1 MKQLILAACLLM
13 STQVFAATPE
23 YFPSPNDDVRTG
35 GSTSIGVMP
44 KVPDNGPLVYRLD
57 NSTMGF
63 TEKLT
68 LPKKSN
74 DYGSAVMVLN
84 KSDKS
89 TFINTDNSSLSKPLE
104 IEPNHGV
111 YVYFDKV
118 KGIWNPD
125 VPYVITAGPPSGQ
138 VNVAPSQMP

>member
-23 YFPSPNDDVRTG
+23 YFPSPNDDVRNNRP
-35 GSTSIGVMP
+35 IGVMP
-44 KVPDNGPLVYRLD
+44 EMPKDGPLAYRLD

-63 TEKLT
+63 AEKLT

-74 DYGSAVMVLN
+74 DSNSAVMVLN
-84 KSDKS
+84 RADKS
-89 TFINTDNSSLSKPLE
+89 TFINTDNSSLPKPLE
-104 IEPNHGV
+104 IKPNHGV
-111 YVYFDKV
+111 LVSFDKANGNW
-118 KGIWNPD
+118 KPAE
-125 VPYVITAGPPSGQ
+125 PYVITAGPPSGQ

>member
-13 STQVFAATPE
+13 STQIFAATIE
-23 YFPSPNDDVRTG
+23 YFPSPNDDVRNG
-35 GSTSIGVMP
+35 RAMGVMP
-44 KVPDNGPLVYRLD
+44 EVPNNGPLAYRLD

-89 TFINTDNSSLSKPLE
+89 TFINTDNSSLTKPLE
-104 IEPNHGV
+104 IKPNHGV
-111 YVYFDKV
+111 LVSFEKDKGNW
-118 KGIWNPD
+118 KPAE
-125 VPYVITAGPPSGQ
+125 PYVITAGPPSGQ

>member
-13 STQVFAATPE
+13 STQVFAATIE
-23 YFPSPNDDVRTG
+23 YFPSPNDDVRNG
-35 GSTSIGVMP
+35 RAMGVMP
-44 KVPDNGPLVYRLD
+44 EVPNNGPLAYRLD

-68 LPKKSN
+68 LPKKTN
-74 DYGSAVMVLN
+74 NYNSAVMVLN
-84 KSDKS
+84 KADKS
-89 TFINTDNSSLSKPLE
+89 TFINTNNSSLSTPLE
-104 IEPNHGV
+104 IKPNHGV
-111 YVYFDKV
+111 YVYFDKD